1 MAEVTT
7 RAEIRE
13 VIRAHIPEGRI
24 GDMVRD
30 IMKVLK
36 REETETEDR
45 LRATLEKHALGRRMK
60 YAETAEIMS
69 ETGMTLE
76 EIRAW
81 NAYSDGYNARG
92 VQLRAELNIP
102 EPEEPVV

>member
-13 VIRAHIPEGRI
+13 VIRAHVPQGRI
-24 GDMVRD
+24 ADMVRD
-30 IMKVLK
+30 IMQIIK
-36 REETETEDR
+36 REEKEIEKTLTQR
-45 LRATLEKHALGRRMK
+45 LEKHALGRRMK
-60 YAETAEIMS
+60 YAETPEIMS